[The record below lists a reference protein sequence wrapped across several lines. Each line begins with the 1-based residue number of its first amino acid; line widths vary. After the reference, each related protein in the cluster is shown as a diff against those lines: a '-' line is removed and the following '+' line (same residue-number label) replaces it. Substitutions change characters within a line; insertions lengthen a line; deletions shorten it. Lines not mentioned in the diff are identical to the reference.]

1 MNGFRSPAWECVY
14 VEESR
19 HERWRRR
26 DESLCM
32 FSFKCLICF
41 DVGITDRMQHD
52 IERGHHSMRKGQLHR
67 DPLGV
72 LLETVDCLWGD
83 VIKSP

>member
-1 MNGFRSPAWECVY
+1 MNGFRSPAWEGVY
-14 VEESR
+14 TEESG
-19 HERWRRR
+19 WVRRR
-26 DESLCM
+26 RNDETTYTVT
-32 FSFKCLICF
+32 FKCLICF

-72 LLETVDCLWGD
+72 LLETIDCLWGD
-83 VIKSP
+83 VIKSS